1 MGGRGSYSVTGGSS
15 KEKIQLLGA
24 TIGFHA
30 KNIGGSPES
39 RKDIVTLV
47 ENAGFVGAYGTDS
60 IGMQSMGA
68 YLSAISKLE
77 REYGALSAV
86 PTTIMGADGRGF
98 YAAAG
103 HSDKSAVLML
113 NRSSM
118 ANAAAH
124 ARSQKKAEADGFK
137 MPTDGKL
144 TSLANYTV
152 KHEYGHL
159 LQNALY
165 QKAKT
170 NGYSGTEGQ
179 FAASVYKEIKK
190 TAQKKYGAT
199 DSSLS
204 RYGHNNSMEAFAES
218 FANLNS
224 GSPNAFGK
232 ALGEY
237 LSNNKL

>member
-1 MGGRGSYSVTGGSS
+1 MGGRGSYSVTNGS
-15 KEKIQLLGA
+15 KKQQIQLLGA
-24 TIGFHA
+24 SSGFHA

-39 RKDIVTLV
+39 RSDVVTLV
-47 ENAGFVGAYGTDS
+47 KNAGFVGAYGTDS
-60 IGMQSMGA
+60 IGTQSMGT

-77 REYGALSAV
+77 REYGALNAV
-86 PTTIMGADGRGF
+86 PTTIVGADGNF

-103 HSDKSAVLML
+103 HSDKGATLML

-124 ARSQKKAEADGFK
+124 ARSQKKEEADGFK

-179 FAASVYKEIKK
+179 FAASVYKEIKN
-190 TAQKKYGAT
+190 TALKKYGAT
-199 DSSLS
+199 SSSLS
-204 RYGHNNSMEAFAES
+204 RYGQNNSKEAFAES

>member
-1 MGGRGSYSVTGGSS
+1 
-15 KEKIQLLGA
+15 
-24 TIGFHA
+24 
-30 KNIGGSPES
+30 
-39 RKDIVTLV
+39 
-47 ENAGFVGAYGTDS
+47 
-60 IGMQSMGA
+60 MGA
-68 YLSAISKLE
+68 YLSAISNLE
-77 REYGALSAV
+77 REYGALNAV
-86 PTTIMGADGRGF
+86 PTEIMGADGRGF

-103 HSDKSAVLML
+103 HSDKAAVLIL
-113 NRSSM
+113 NRGHM

-124 ARSQKKAEADGFK
+124 ARSQKKDEADGFK

-165 QKAKT
+165 QKAKA

-179 FAASVYKEIKK
+179 FAASAYNEIER
-190 TAQKKYGAT
+190 TARKKYGAT
-199 DSSLS
+199 SGSLS
-204 RYGHNNSMEAFAES
+204 RYGHTNSKEAFAES